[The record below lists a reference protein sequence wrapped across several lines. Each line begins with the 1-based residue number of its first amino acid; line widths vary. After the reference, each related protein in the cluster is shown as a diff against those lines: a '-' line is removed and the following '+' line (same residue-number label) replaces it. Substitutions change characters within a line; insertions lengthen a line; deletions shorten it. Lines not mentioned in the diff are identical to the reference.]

1 MTKKRVWVIIFSMVN
16 IIFLF
21 IYFFGGYNFTEYLFL
36 HFLNSLLFFYF
47 INQYYEKNFL
57 FLFIIVPFYGGIIF
71 LLNELILF
79 EEDKNILNDYEKY
92 IRFSDEIEE
101 LEDVDILKEINAMN
115 FLDRLKTT
123 SEDKKKEVL
132 INFLIENSDIKVSI
146 LKEALNDSDQEVA
159 HYASSTLNLMEQ
171 QYENII
177 DSLKGEYSYSRNY
190 SVLLELEKIFYNYI
204 KSGLLEGTI
213 LNYYYEE
220 YMKILNKILQ
230 KDADKLDF
238 LIKKLEVLIFLKEY
252 EKAFMLAKF
261 ISKKYNDKRVYIF
274 LMKLNY
280 SRGNISS
287 VISIAK
293 YLKNNFDSID
303 EKYKSI
309 INFWDER

>member
-101 LEDVDILKEINAMN
+101 LEDVDIL
-115 FLDRLKTT
+115 
-123 SEDKKKEVL
+123 
-132 INFLIENSDIKVSI
+132 IENSDIKVSI
-146 LKEALNDSDQEVA
+146 LKEALNDSDQEVV

-204 KSGLLEGTI
+204 KSGLLEGTV

-238 LIKKLEVLIFLKEY
+238 LIKKLEALIFLKEY
-252 EKAFMLAKF
+252 DEAFMLT
-261 ISKKYNDKRVYIF
+261 KYLLKNYDHNRIYIF

-293 YLKNNFDSID
+293 YLKNKLKSID

-309 INFWDER
+309 IDFWDER